1 MPSLSWRR
9 GLGWLMN
16 ALGVPGF
23 MRSAHC
29 EQRLGIP
36 VEVNVGRLF
45 TVIQVRD
52 VKVFFDRITGRF
64 DGVSLQDTD
73 CDNSP
78 AGTA

>member
-1 MPSLSWRR
+1 MPSLRWRR

-16 ALGVPGF
+16 ALGVPGL
-23 MRSAHC
+23 MRAARC

-36 VEVNVGRLF
+36 VEVIVGKMF
-45 TVIQVRD
+45 TVIQVRE
-52 VKVFFDRITGRF
+52 VKVFFDRVTGRF
-64 DGVSLQDTD
+64 DGVTLHDSG